1 VNFSQSRQPA
11 AFGTFLKGRGP
22 IVGVHGH
29 DLEMQMPEVMQ
40 FGADVSQQL
49 EATYLTPDIVE
60 QRRLQLAALD
70 LKPGETVLDIGS
82 GPGLLAAQAA
92 ATVGASGSVHGID
105 PSEQMLAIAA
115 RRSEPVASSAPMR
128 FQAGDACA
136 LPFAAESFDAA
147 AAVQVYEYVSE
158 MPAALAE
165 AYRVLRPGGRLLVV
179 DTDWDSIVWRSSDV
193 GRMLRVLAAWD
204 EHLVDPYLPRRLAGL
219 LEEAGFTVARREVLP
234 ILNAGYD
241 SQTFSAGVIKFVAGF
256 VPGHRG
262 VTEAEAQAWAADLT
276 GLGRKY
282 FFSLN
287 RYLFLAVK

>member
-1 VNFSQSRQPA
+1 MR
-11 AFGTFLKGRGP
+11 
-22 IVGVHGH
+22 
-29 DLEMQMPEVMQ
+29 EVMQ
-40 FGADVSQQL
+40 FDAEVSRHL

-60 QRRLQLAALD
+60 QRRLQLAALE
-70 LKPGETVLDIGS
+70 LRPGEDVLDIGS

-92 ATVGASGSVHGID
+92 VAVGTNGSVHGID

-115 RRSEPVASSAPMR
+115 HRSEPVAGAAPVR
-128 FQAGDACA
+128 FQVGDACA

-147 AAVQVYEYVSE
+147 AAVQVYEYVSD
-158 MPAALAE
+158 MPGALAE
-165 AYRVLRPGGRLLVV
+165 AHRVLRPGGRLLVL
-179 DTDWDSIVWRSSDV
+179 DTDWDSIVWYSSDV

-204 EHLVDPYLPRRLAGL
+204 EHLVDPYLPRRLGGL
-219 LEEAGFTVARREVLP
+219 LEQAGFTVARRDVLP

-241 SQTFSAGVIKFVAGF
+241 PQTFSAGVIRFIARF

-262 VTEAEAQAWAADLT
+262 VSEAEAQAWAADLT
-276 GLGRKY
+276 GLGDKY

>member
-1 VNFSQSRQPA
+1 
-11 AFGTFLKGRGP
+11 
-22 IVGVHGH
+22 
-29 DLEMQMPEVMQ
+29 MPEPMH
-40 FGADVSQQL
+40 FDAEVSRQL
-49 EATYLTPDIVE
+49 EAAYLTADIVE
-60 QRRLQLAALD
+60 QRRLQLVALD
-70 LKPGETVLDIGS
+70 LKPGETVLDIGC

-92 ATVGASGSVHGID
+92 AAVGASGSVQGID
-105 PSEQMLAIAA
+105 LSEQMLALAA
-115 RRSEPVASSAPMR
+115 RRRESVVGSAPVH
-128 FQAGDACA
+128 FQPGDACA

-165 AYRVLRPGGRLLVV
+165 VHRVLRPDGRLLVV
-179 DTDWDSIVWRSSDV
+179 DTDWDSIVWHSSDA

-204 EHLVDPYLPRRLAGL
+204 EHLVDPYLPRRLAGM
-219 LEEAGFTVARREVLP
+219 LEEAGFTVARCEVMP

-241 SQTFSAGVIKFVAGF
+241 SQAFSAGVIKFVTGF

-276 GLGRKY
+276 GLGREY

-287 RYLFLAVK
+287 RYLFLATK